1 MSNLIVVPDVRLI
14 PVEIFPSNLPLSVDG
29 KDAALGED
37 AAYEEGTIS
46 NGYGRSTGVA
56 IEIGKDITIDLN
68 IDINLRTISEEKFSE
83 WKTEAYNFVSEEQKE
98 FLEERWGG
106 SGRAGGLF
114 GGFFGVVYAN
124 GDAYHYKNQ
133 EKSSFKATQDFQ
145 KGFAQSVYNLESTD
159 FRVTGN
165 IKATGTSRIPTR
177 VKVFFQLTTIVFSD
191 NKKLTVIDT
200 ENPIAAEENSGDTQR
215 VITQPGSKLTILPVN
230 P

>member
-1 MSNLIVVPDVRLI
+1 VARQVLSFKAKKLDNRLI
-14 PVEIFPSNLPLSVDG
+14 PVEIFPSNLPLSV
-29 KDAALGED
+29 LEEN

-106 SGRAGGLF
+106 SGSAGGLF
-114 GGFFGVVYAN
+114 GGFFGVIYAN
-124 GDAYHYKNQ
+124 GDAYHYKDQAN
-133 EKSSFKATQDFQ
+133 SSFKATQDFQ
-145 KGFAQSVYNLESTD
+145 KGFAKSVYNLESAD

-200 ENPIAAEENSGDTQR
+200 DNPIAADADSGDTR
-215 VITQPGSKLTILPVN
+215 RLITQPGSKLKILPID